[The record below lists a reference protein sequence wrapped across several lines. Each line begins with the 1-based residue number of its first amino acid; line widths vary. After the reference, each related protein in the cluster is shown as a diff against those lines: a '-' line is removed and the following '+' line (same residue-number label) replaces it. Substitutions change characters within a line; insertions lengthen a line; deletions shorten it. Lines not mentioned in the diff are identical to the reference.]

1 MGEALG
7 FFFHGKS
14 FRGIFRI
21 TRIFILLQRKTAG
34 KLFSSFASRR
44 KCRCIVFVVKIKIRL
59 ERMKIFFQR
68 LIESKKFTYTSAQSF
83 FVIRLSTSHPLVV
96 NKEREETREE
106 EEEEEE
112 EKKEINT
119 LPMS

>member
-21 TRIFILLQRKTAG
+21 MRIFILLQRKTAG

-44 KCRCIVFVVKIKIRL
+44 KCRCIVVKIKIRL

-68 LIESKKFTYTSAQSF
+68 LIESKKFTSAQSF
-83 FVIRLSTSHPLVV
+83 FLIRLSTSHPLVV

>member
-1 MGEALG
+1 MGETLW

-68 LIESKKFTYTSAQSF
+68 LIESKKFTSAQSF
-83 FVIRLSTSHPLVV
+83 FLIRLSTSHPLVV

>member
-44 KCRCIVFVVKIKIRL
+44 KCRCIVVKIKIRL

>member
-1 MGEALG
+1 MHFFSMGNLFEEFFESREFSFFCSVKLQEN
-7 FFFHGKS
+7 FFHP
-14 FRGIFRI
+14 
-21 TRIFILLQRKTAG
+21 
-34 KLFSSFASRR
+34 FASRR
-44 KCRCIVFVVKIKIRL
+44 KCRCIVCVVKIKIRL

-83 FVIRLSTSHPLVV
+83 FVIRLSTSRPLVV